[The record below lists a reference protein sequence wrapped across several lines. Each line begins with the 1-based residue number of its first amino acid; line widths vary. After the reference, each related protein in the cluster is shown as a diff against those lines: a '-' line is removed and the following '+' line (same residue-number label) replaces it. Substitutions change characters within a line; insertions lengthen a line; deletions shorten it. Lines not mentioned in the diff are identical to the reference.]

1 MRGGLCSKPS
11 AHATFHSSR
20 PQDRMGGARG
30 PTLNSFQLC
39 TKGSLRKC
47 DCSGVF
53 QPIGGAVGLWEPLFA
68 AVGGAVWASPS
79 PAQLNKGEGTERSLS
94 KKGPGNNL
102 NDHHDGP
109 C

>member
-1 MRGGLCSKPS
+1 MHLRVPATRGGLLVLNPLLMQLST
-11 AHATFHSSR
+11 ALGHRT
-20 PQDRMGGARG
+20 DRMGGARG

-79 PAQLNKGEGTERSLS
+79 PAQLSKREGTALFLKRDLETT
-94 KKGPGNNL
+94 
-102 NDHHDGP
+102 
-109 C
+109 